1 LALRSAEDVF
11 ATLGYAGARME
22 DVAERV
28 GIRRASLMYYFR
40 DKRALYEALLDDLFA
55 GLLEGYDAALA
66 GPEPLKERYLRCI
79 DVWAARIEE
88 RPALL
93 RISMWEMAGAMPE
106 GEVPLAARVRPIC
119 ERLAEAVREGQ
130 RQGLFRADVDPI
142 GFVMS
147 VAGTTAFLGLR
158 NVLLNAEVAPP
169 LEPGRLAVELRAWVA
184 RVSVRGAV
192 SAVRPAPTAV
202 GSADEE
208 RVQLVAVEVA
218 EVAGVEARAART
230 RRALVLAAER
240 ERLRVDLVDLLLARC
255 EQRDHHAVA
264 DRGRLLVERLDDG
277 DHRRVRRRRP
287 GDERLHLHGALR
299 AELGEERVVE
309 PAARFRSFVPTVVYP
324 IMAFPPM
331 TKLVL
336 RREGLRAAGR

>member
-1 LALRSAEDVF
+1 MPTPLVRGAGGSRTGARGEDTRRLALRSAEDVF

-40 DKRALYEALLDDLFA
+40 DKHALYEALLDDLFA

-66 GPEPLKERYLRCI
+66 GPEPLKERYLHCI
-79 DVWAARIEE
+79 DVWAARVEE

-93 RISMWEMAGAMPE
+93 RISMWEMAGATPE

-130 RQGLFRADVDPI
+130 QQGLFRADVDPI

-158 NVLLNAEVAPP
+158 NVLLNTEVAPP

-184 RVSVRGAV
+184 RV
-192 SAVRPAPTAV
+192 
-202 GSADEE
+202 
-208 RVQLVAVEVA
+208 LF
-218 EVAGVEARAART
+218 VEA
-230 RRALVLAAER
+230 
-240 ERLRVDLVDLLLARC
+240 
-255 EQRDHHAVA
+255 
-264 DRGRLLVERLDDG
+264 
-277 DHRRVRRRRP
+277 P
-287 GDERLHLHGALR
+287 
-299 AELGEERVVE
+299 
-309 PAARFRSFVPTVVYP
+309 
-324 IMAFPPM
+324 
-331 TKLVL
+331 
-336 RREGLRAAGR
+336 